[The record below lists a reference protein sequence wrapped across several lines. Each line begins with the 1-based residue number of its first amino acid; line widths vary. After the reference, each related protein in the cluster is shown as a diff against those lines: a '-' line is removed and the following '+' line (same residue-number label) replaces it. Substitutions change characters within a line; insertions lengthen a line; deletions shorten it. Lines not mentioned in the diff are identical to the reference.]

1 MTYPPLTPLPSL
13 PFSLSL
19 FSLFIE
25 EGYTVP
31 ELPAWLLSNMYHVS
45 HATGKCHT
53 PSSAPPQE
61 AADDAKD
68 TVTHLHP
75 VHVTY
80 MFVKEGVGE
89 EEREEGRGGEERER
103 EYRAEGVLEGL
114 VAGVTEPHVRPV
126 AASVTIS
133 FRFNSVSVCFLS
145 VIIIFLHYPLPLLS
159 PLLSSRPSSSLLSA
173 PLLSLLC
180 FSSIL
185 KDTST
190 CHIQLVFR

>member
-1 MTYPPLTPLPSL
+1 M
-13 PFSLSL
+13 
-19 FSLFIE
+19 
-25 EGYTVP
+25 P
-31 ELPAWLLSNMYHVS
+31 ELAAWLLSNMYHVS

-89 EEREEGRGGEERER
+89 EEREEGRGGERRDRERGR

-133 FRFNSVSVCFLS
+133 FRFNSVSVCFWS
-145 VIIIFLHYPLPLLS
+145 IIISLYNPLPLLS
-159 PLLSSRPSSSLLSA
+159 PLPSPLVPPRLSSLLFP
-173 PLLSLLC
+173 PLPPLFFFNIERYIHMPHPVGVPLIGTWMSKRL
-180 FSSIL
+180 I
-185 KDTST
+185 KE
-190 CHIQLVFR
+190 Q